1 LSLSCE
7 TNCSILGGI
16 QPEANGSGGGGLADF
31 AKAHEGIK
39 ELDMASSPGVSVK
52 MISQNYTHN
61 NDVSCKISQIDWRK
75 FIKRIC
81 ELHETREFQ
90 IVTDIRQDI
99 E

>member
-1 LSLSCE
+1 
-7 TNCSILGGI
+7 
-16 QPEANGSGGGGLADF
+16 
-31 AKAHEGIK
+31 
-39 ELDMASSPGVSVK
+39 MASSPGVSVK
-52 MISQNYTHN
+52 IISQNYTHN

-75 FIKRIC
+75 FIKRNC